1 LIEIITRNEE
11 NTTKSVL
18 WSLKSRENKGA
29 NWTWRI
35 IIIDASLDS
44 VVHPAAPDMLNH
56 SDLHGKGVTMRAFV
70 LIKIRAGEVS
80 DVVRQLRELP
90 EITEARMTFG
100 PYDAVAIVDSQ
111 DLSSIGSLI
120 ASTIQPISGV
130 EQTLTCLAA
139 DE

>member
-1 LIEIITRNEE
+1 
-11 NTTKSVL
+11 
-18 WSLKSRENKGA
+18 
-29 NWTWRI
+29 
-35 IIIDASLDS
+35 
-44 VVHPAAPDMLNH
+44 
-56 SDLHGKGVTMRAFV
+56 MRAFV